1 MYHFPYRLPHF
12 FRSKPSI
19 ELEELFLTAAIMDF
33 AASAIALF
41 EPIYLWTLGFDVRAI
56 MFFYLMVY
64 VPYFFIVPLGG
75 KFVARFGHQR
85 SILISTIFLV
95 MYLAALVN
103 IADYRWLFFVAPI
116 FLTLQK
122 TFYWPAYH
130 VDFMRFSVREER
142 GSEYSALW
150 AISTMMFV
158 LGPIVGGTVVKFFGF
173 PALFMGASFLILLS
187 STPLFI
193 SRVEPKRESFSYW
206 KSLALPFRKR
216 YHKNSRGYMAL
227 GEELI
232 LITIWPIFLLLTLK
246 DNLFNVGLFVGGS
259 AFLTAFATLAIG
271 KLTDRIKKHTVLAVG
286 GISTAVSWLVR
297 LLPLSPATAF
307 VVDTYSR
314 INRNTTFVSMT
325 TMTYDRAHDDDL
337 SWHGVLYEQGF
348 AIAKSSIAVAVIILA
363 SVADPFAAAFVV
375 SAVVSLFY
383 LVF

>member
-1 MYHFPYRLPHF
+1 MHHFPYRLPHF

-56 MFFYLMVY
+56 MCFYLMVY
-64 VPYFFIVPLGG
+64 ATYYFLAPLGG
-75 KFVARFGHQR
+75 KFVAHFGHQR
-85 SILISTIFLV
+85 SILISTVFLV
-95 MYLAALVN
+95 VYLAALVN

-150 AISTMMFV
+150 AISTMMYV

-173 PALFMGASFLILLS
+173 PALFLGASFLILLS
-187 STPLFI
+187 STPLFLTKT
-193 SRVEPKRESFSYW
+193 SQKLENFSYW

-216 YHKNSRGYMAL
+216 YHRNTRGYMAL

-232 LITIWPIFLLLTLK
+232 LMALWPIFLLTKLA
-246 DNLFNVGLFVGGS
+246 DNLFSVGLFVGAS
-259 AFLTAFATLAIG
+259 AFVTAFVTLAIG
-271 KLTDRIKKHTVLAVG
+271 KVTDRTSKHAVLATG
-286 GISTAVSWLVR
+286 GIATSVGWLVR
-297 LLPLSPATAF
+297 LLAMSPLTAF
-307 VVDTYSR
+307 LVDTYSR
-314 INRNTTFVSMT
+314 IARNTTYVSMT
-325 TMTYDRAHDDDL
+325 TMTYDRAHDDDY
-337 SWHGVLYEQGF
+337 SWHGVMYEQGF
-348 AIAKSSIAVAVIILA
+348 ALAKSLMALAVIILA

-375 SAVVSLFY
+375 SAIVSLFY